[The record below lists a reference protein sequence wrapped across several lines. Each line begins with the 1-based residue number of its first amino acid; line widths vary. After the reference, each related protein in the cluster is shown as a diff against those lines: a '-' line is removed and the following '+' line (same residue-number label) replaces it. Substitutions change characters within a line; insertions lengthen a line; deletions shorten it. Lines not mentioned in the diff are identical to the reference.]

1 MNKMQQYLIEALM
14 FAFFALFLLWAVGYV
29 CNAVYGMHFE
39 LQSCWGGFQAI
50 GGAGTLAAI
59 KYIMDSWKN
68 SPVGESPISVV
79 ANMLSQPE
87 QKTERMVTEK
97 ELNEKEQSI

>member
-1 MNKMQQYLIEALM
+1 MQQYMIEALM
-14 FAFFALFLLWAVGYV
+14 MSFLILFLLWAIGYI

-68 SPVGESPISVV
+68 SPNGESPMTTIASAVIP
-79 ANMLSQPE
+79 NG
-87 QKTERMVTEK
+87 ERK
-97 ELNEKEQSI
+97 A

>member
-1 MNKMQQYLIEALM
+1 MMNKMQQYLIEALM
-14 FAFFALFLLWAVGYV
+14 FAFFALFLLWAIGYV

-59 KYIMDSWKN
+59 KYVMDSWKN
-68 SPVGESPISVV
+68 SPVGESPLNSI
-79 ANMLSQPE
+79 
-87 QKTERMVTEK
+87 TELLAPEK
-97 ELNEKEQSI
+97 EKPQEKE

>member
-1 MNKMQQYLIEALM
+1 MLNKMQQYMIEALM
-14 FAFFALFLLWAVGYV
+14 MSFLILFLLWAIGYI

-68 SPVGESPISVV
+68 SPNGESPMTTIASAVIP
-79 ANMLSQPE
+79 NG
-87 QKTERMVTEK
+87 ERK
-97 ELNEKEQSI
+97 A

>member
-1 MNKMQQYLIEALM
+1 MLNKMQQYMIEALM
-14 FAFFALFLLWAVGYV
+14 MSFLILFLLWAIGYV

-68 SPVGESPISVV
+68 SPNGESPMTTIVS
-79 ANMLSQPE
+79 A
-87 QKTERMVTEK
+87 VTPNGK
-97 ELNEKEQSI
+97 RKA

>member
-1 MNKMQQYLIEALM
+1 MSKMQEYLIEALM
-14 FAFFALFLLWAVGYV
+14 AAFLILFVLWAVGYV

-50 GGAGTLAAI
+50 GGAGTLAAV

-68 SPVGESPISVV
+68 SPVGENPIATLKNATAS
-79 ANMLSQPE
+79 
-87 QKTERMVTEK
+87 MVQSEEK
-97 ELNEKEQSI
+97 K

>member
-1 MNKMQQYLIEALM
+1 MLNKMQQYMIEALM
-14 FAFFALFLLWAVGYV
+14 MSFLILFLLWAIGYV

-68 SPVGESPISVV
+68 SPDGESPMTTIVNAV
-79 ANMLSQPE
+79 IPND
-87 QKTERMVTEK
+87 ERK
-97 ELNEKEQSI
+97 A

>member
-1 MNKMQQYLIEALM
+1 MQQYMIEALM
-14 FAFFALFLLWAVGYV
+14 MSFLILFLLWAIGYV

-68 SPVGESPISVV
+68 SPNGESPMITIASAVIP
-79 ANMLSQPE
+79 NG
-87 QKTERMVTEK
+87 ERK
-97 ELNEKEQSI
+97 A

>member
-1 MNKMQQYLIEALM
+1 MLNKMQQYMIEALM
-14 FAFFALFLLWAVGYV
+14 MSFLILFLLWAIGYV

-68 SPVGESPISVV
+68 SPNGESPMTTIVNAV
-79 ANMLSQPE
+79 IPND
-87 QKTERMVTEK
+87 ERK
-97 ELNEKEQSI
+97 A

>member
-1 MNKMQQYLIEALM
+1 MLNKMQEYLIEALM
-14 FAFFALFLLWAVGYV
+14 TAFLILFALWAVGYV

-68 SPVGESPISVV
+68 SPEGESPVKKIADA
-79 ANMLSQPE
+79 ANAVINHKE
-87 QKTERMVTEK
+87 EK
-97 ELNEKEQSI
+97 

>member
-1 MNKMQQYLIEALM
+1 MLNKMQQYMIEALM
-14 FAFFALFLLWAVGYV
+14 MSFLILFLLWAIGYV

-68 SPVGESPISVV
+68 SPNGESPMTTIVNAV
-79 ANMLSQPE
+79 IPNG
-87 QKTERMVTEK
+87 ERKV
-97 ELNEKEQSI
+97 

>member
-1 MNKMQQYLIEALM
+1 MLNKMQQYMIEALM
-14 FAFFALFLLWAVGYV
+14 MSFLILFLLWAIGYV

-68 SPVGESPISVV
+68 SPNGESPMTTIVSAVTL
-79 ANMLSQPE
+79 NG
-87 QKTERMVTEK
+87 ERK
-97 ELNEKEQSI
+97 A

>member
-1 MNKMQQYLIEALM
+1 MLNKMQQYMIEALM
-14 FAFFALFLLWAVGYV
+14 MSFLILFLLWAIGYV

-68 SPVGESPISVV
+68 SPNGESPMTTIVSAVIP
-79 ANMLSQPE
+79 NG
-87 QKTERMVTEK
+87 ERK
-97 ELNEKEQSI
+97 A

>member
-1 MNKMQQYLIEALM
+1 MLNKMQQYMIEALM
-14 FAFFALFLLWAVGYV
+14 MSFLILFLLWAIGYV

-68 SPVGESPISVV
+68 SPNGESPMTTIVNAV
-79 ANMLSQPE
+79 IPNG
-87 QKTERMVTEK
+87 ERK
-97 ELNEKEQSI
+97 A

>member
-1 MNKMQQYLIEALM
+1 MLNKMQRYMIEALM
-14 FAFFALFLLWAVGYV
+14 MSFLILFLLWAIGYV

-68 SPVGESPISVV
+68 SPNGESPMTTIVNAV
-79 ANMLSQPE
+79 IPND
-87 QKTERMVTEK
+87 ERK
-97 ELNEKEQSI
+97 A

>member
-1 MNKMQQYLIEALM
+1 MLNKMQQYMIEALM
-14 FAFFALFLLWAVGYV
+14 MSFLILFLLWAIGYV

-68 SPVGESPISVV
+68 SPNGESPMTTIVSAVTP
-79 ANMLSQPE
+79 NG
-87 QKTERMVTEK
+87 ERK
-97 ELNEKEQSI
+97 A

>member
-1 MNKMQQYLIEALM
+1 MLNKMQQYMIEALM
-14 FAFFALFLLWAVGYV
+14 MSFLILFLLWAIGYV

-68 SPVGESPISVV
+68 SPNGESPMTTIASAVIP
-79 ANMLSQPE
+79 NG
-87 QKTERMVTEK
+87 ERK
-97 ELNEKEQSI
+97 A

>member
-1 MNKMQQYLIEALM
+1 MIEALM
-14 FAFFALFLLWAVGYV
+14 MSFLILFLLWAIGYV

-68 SPVGESPISVV
+68 SPNGESPMTTIVNAV
-79 ANMLSQPE
+79 IPNG
-87 QKTERMVTEK
+87 ERK
-97 ELNEKEQSI
+97 A